1 MTRKCHLPACL
12 AAYIF
17 RKVNIQPVDVFS
29 LLSHEIRL
37 RCVLMLLDRPELCVC
52 DLTTAIGAPQ
62 PSVSR
67 HLGQLR
73 AAGLVADR
81 RDGQW
86 IHYRLDSDLPEWVMT
101 VVKEA
106 ARAVIDTPPYRDDR
120 DAVAEMA
127 ADDDTRRCR

>member
-1 MTRKCHLPACL
+1 MPKCLT
-12 AAYIF
+12 AYIF

-52 DLTTAIGAPQ
+52 DLTTVIGAPQ

-81 RDGQW
+81 REGQW
-86 IHYRLDSDLPEWVMT
+86 IHYRLDSDLPEWVMA
-101 VVKEA
+101 VVAEA
-106 ARAVIDTPPYRDDR
+106 ARAVVDAAPYRDDR
-120 DAVAEMA
+120 ETLAVIA
-127 ADDDTRRCR
+127 ADDDMRRCR